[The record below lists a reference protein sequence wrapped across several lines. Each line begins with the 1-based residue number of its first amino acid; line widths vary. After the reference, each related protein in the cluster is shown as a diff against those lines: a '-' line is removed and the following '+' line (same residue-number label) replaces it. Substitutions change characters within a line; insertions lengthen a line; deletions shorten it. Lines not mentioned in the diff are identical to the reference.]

1 MDQKN
6 YIEINSI
13 IGANE
18 KTEISLKQL
27 QIWQFLAALYFL
39 RFQKSPN
46 LPLSLAAKRR
56 AHKKPQSLLN
66 GSVASLRSLCGV

>member
-6 YIEINSI
+6 YIEINRI

-27 QIWQFLAALYFL
+27 QIWQFLGSIVFFTLSKIAKFTAFPRREAA
-39 RFQKSPN
+39 RAQK
-46 LPLSLAAKRR
+46 AT
-56 AHKKPQSLLN
+56 KPFK
-66 GSVASLRSLCGV
+66 